1 MSEDIFTM
9 ASIQDVPIS
18 RPDEEAIMSQVA
30 EALVREY
37 IKESIGF
44 FEEIAGE
51 EVDFYLA

>member
-9 ASIQDVPIS
+9 TSVQDVPIS
-18 RPDEEAIMSQVA
+18 RPDEDAIMSQVA

>member
-1 MSEDIFTM
+1 MNDDIFTM
-9 ASIQDVPIS
+9 TSVQDVPIS
-18 RPDEEAIMSQVA
+18 QPDEEAIASQVA
-30 EALVREY
+30 ESLIREY

>member
-1 MSEDIFTM
+1 MNDDIFTM
-9 ASIQDVPIS
+9 ASAQDVQIS
-18 RPDEEAIMSQVA
+18 PSDEEAIVSQVA
-30 EALVREY
+30 ESLIREY

>member
-1 MSEDIFTM
+1 MREDIFTM
-9 ASIQDVPIS
+9 ASVKDVPIS
-18 RPDEEAIMSQVA
+18 SPDEDAIMSQVA